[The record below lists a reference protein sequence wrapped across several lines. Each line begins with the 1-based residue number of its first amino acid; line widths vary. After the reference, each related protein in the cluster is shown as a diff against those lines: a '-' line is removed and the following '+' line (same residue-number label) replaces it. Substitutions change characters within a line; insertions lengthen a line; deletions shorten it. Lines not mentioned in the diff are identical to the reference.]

1 MTQLCK
7 AERGCWCLVGLVLVL
22 FKVKEVKKEK
32 KKIKEKTTK
41 KTGRKH
47 KKKKGT
53 KRLKEKKGRR
63 QSVSAMMS
71 SGSG

>member
-47 KKKKGT
+47 KKKKRNQKIKGKEREEA
-53 KRLKEKKGRR
+53 KR
-63 QSVSAMMS
+63 
-71 SGSG
+71 